1 MKWKVL
7 ITDHVWPTT
16 DPEREI
22 LESAGAEVI
31 VAPDGEEETL
41 INLAPDVDAIMT
53 CFAHVTEKV
62 VRSAK
67 KCVVIGR
74 FGVGVDNI
82 AVDTATEL
90 GIAVTYVPDYCIDE
104 VSDHVIAM
112 LHTWNRKIAIFD
124 QSVKKDGWGHL
135 GLNMRIMRLRG
146 KTIGIVGFGRIG
158 QAVADKASAFGLNI
172 LASDPVVDE
181 ATVRAHGGVLTGLEE
196 LLKNSDFVT
205 LHAPLIPATEKMISD
220 KELGL
225 MKPDSFLINAA
236 RGPLIDEDAL
246 YTALQTGAIGGAGLD
261 VMVENV
267 PDKNHPL
274 LSLNNIIITPH
285 TAFFSQES
293 TLELERRAAQEVVRA
308 YRGEMPDNLVNKTV
322 LSHSN
327 PRHNLV

>member
-31 VAPDGEEETL
+31 VAPDGDEETL
-41 INLAPDVDAIMT
+41 ISLAKDVDAIMT

-90 GIAVTYVPDYCIDE
+90 GIAVTYVPDYCVDE
-104 VSDHVIAM
+104 VSDHVLAM
-112 LHTWNRKIAIFD
+112 LHTWNLKIAIFD

-205 LHAPLIPATEKMISD
+205 LHAPLIPATEKMISE
-220 KELGL
+220 KELRL
-225 MKPDSFLINAA
+225 MKPDSFLIYAA

-246 YTALQTGAIGGAGLD
+246 YTALQTGVIGGAGLD

-267 PDKNHPL
+267 PNKNHPL

-308 YRGEMPDNLVNKTV
+308 YKGEMPDNLVNKTI